1 MFQPAFYMVVSLAEL
16 RPGWRPTAVIPAL
29 GVRQEQPWKSEAR
42 VGIGLGQPGLKVSF
56 KNNKTL

>member
-1 MFQPAFYMVVSLAEL
+1 MVVSLAEL

>member
-16 RPGWRPTAVIPAL
+16 RPGWRPTAL